1 MGNAGDS
8 GAERPRIDFAALA
21 DRLLQRAEY
30 FVSQWLPGGKRKGH
44 EWQAASTAKG
54 GPGDSLSVNL
64 NTGAWAHFAPKES
77 GRDLISLYAYLFH
90 GGSQLQAAKDLL
102 EQFGEAPS
110 QKRPL
115 ALPPAPPPAEKP
127 KGGWQV
133 ITPVPAW
140 AAKPSFHHFSR
151 RPEDIE
157 LVAEYRLGDALYGYV
172 VRFRTS
178 DGGKDPIPHTWC
190 RDEGD
195 GAGTQRWHWKTWP
208 EPRPLFVPAATFN
221 NAKPVLVV
229 EGEKCAVA
237 AHKVLHEHMDVVSWP
252 GGVKAVLKA
261 DWSWIAGRRVVLWPD
276 CDAARVRLTKDEE
289 AACVDPATKPI
300 LPEAQQPGMAA
311 MVALAEHLRDA
322 QRCDVSICRIP
333 APGAVTPGWD
343 VADAI
348 AQGWDQDRLLALISE
363 ARPFG
368 VQLPAADRPQRPAGA
383 GGGRGGAAGQPEA
396 PSARH
401 WQDFLI
407 RGKYGP
413 LAIRENIVMAL
424 DGIPEQQVDGIE
436 EVAGLV
442 AFNEFSNNIVKTAP
456 TPWGTPAGTWWEEDE
471 LLMGDYLCRHHDLP
485 SMARGT
491 LEEAVRMVAFRHR
504 FHPVRTSLEG
514 LRGTWD
520 KVPRL
525 NTWLRQTCLEEDEW
539 DDNEPLQQYLAKVGA
554 WTIMAMCARVLK
566 PGCKFD
572 YMLILEGTQGLG
584 KSTLVHALGGE
595 YAADT
600 PLNLGD
606 KDSFQNLQGIWVYE
620 MGELDSL
627 SKAEITRTKQFI
639 SSVTDRF
646 RATFDRRPKDYPRQ
660 CIFVGTTNEQ
670 HYLTDPTGNR
680 RFWPVRVT
688 RHIDQDWLRA
698 NRSQL
703 LAEALHR
710 LDAGERYYPTPEES
724 RELFEPQQQERAVE
738 NAIESAINR
747 YLHDENQQMVTGRE
761 KGTMVKEITLLELL
775 NRIGIGIEK
784 LGPGRYHEKQ
794 AAAALRKLGWQ
805 EGRSSAPGRP
815 RVYRRPAQRSVS
827 STSYASSPTEQEAD
841 EAIPF

>member
-8 GAERPRIDFAALA
+8 GAERPRIDFQGLA
-21 DRLLQRAEY
+21 QRLLDSAEH
-30 FVSQWLPGGKRKGH
+30 FASEWLPGGRRNGH
-44 EWQAASTAKG
+44 EWQAASRAKG

-64 NTGAWAHFAPKES
+64 RTGAWRHFAADKA
-77 GRDLISLYAYLFH
+77 GGDLVSLYAYLFH
-90 GGSQLQAAKDLL
+90 GDSQLHAAKDLL
-102 EQFGEAPS
+102 QQFGEGQA
-110 QKRPL
+110 QQRAV
-115 ALPPAPPPAEKP
+115 ALPPPPPAETP

-133 ITPVPAW
+133 VTPVPAF
-140 AAKPSFHHFSR
+140 APKPTFHHYSR

-157 LVAEYRLGDALYGYV
+157 LVAEYRLDDELFGYV

-178 DGGKDPIPHTWC
+178 DGGKEPIPHTWC

-208 EPRPLFVPAATFN
+208 EPRPLFVPAGTFN

-237 AHKVLHEHMDVVSWP
+237 AHQLLQEHMDVVSWP
-252 GGVKAVLKA
+252 GGGKAALKA
-261 DWSWIAGRRVVLWPD
+261 DWSWLAGRRVVLWPD
-276 CDAARVRLTKDEE
+276 CDAHRVKLTKAEE
-289 AACVDPATKPI
+289 AAGIDPGTKPL
-300 LPEAQQPGMAA
+300 LPEQNQPGVRDM
-311 MVALAEHLRDA
+311 MVLAEHLA
-322 QRCDVSICRIP
+322 QHQKCDVSTCSLP
-333 APGAVTPGWD
+333 KPGAVKDGWD

-348 AQGWDQDRLLALISE
+348 AEGWTVERLLAFIQAAKPYGIKTE
-363 ARPFG
+363 ANP
-368 VQLPAADRPQRPAGA
+368 PQRPAGA
-383 GGGRGGAAGQPEA
+383 GKAGASAPAGQGVQ
-396 PSARH
+396 RYWH
-401 WQDFLI
+401 DFLI
-407 RGKYGP
+407 SGKYGA

-424 DGIPEQQVDGIE
+424 DGIPEQGVPGIE

-442 AFNEFSNNIVKTAP
+442 AFNEFSNNIVKTGP

-471 LLMGDYLCRHHDLP
+471 LLMGDYLCRHHGLP

-525 NTWLRQTCLEEDEW
+525 DTWLRRCCLEEDEW
-539 DDNEPLQQYLAKVGA
+539 DDNDPLQQYLAKVGS
-554 WTIMAMCARVLK
+554 WTVMAMAARVLK

-688 RHIDQDWLRA
+688 RHIDQDWLRE
-698 NRSQL
+698 NRAQM

-724 RELFEPQQQERAVE
+724 RALFEPQQQERAVE

-747 YLHDENQQMVTGRE
+747 YLHDENQQIVVGRE

-794 AAAALRKLGWQ
+794 AAAALRKLNWQ
-805 EGRSSAPGRP
+805 EARSSAPGRP
-815 RVYRRPAQRSVS
+815 RVYRRPAQQIVH
-827 STSYASSPTEQEAD
+827 STSHAGSPMTEEAD